1 MIKTSDDPEPILK
14 KITAVGNIK
23 QLYNEIANSKVS
35 PSLIG
40 SSIQILGP
48 ANMMKCVQSTSID
61 RFFSILS
68 AGSIET
74 TLLKYFMESKMNP
87 AKAVNWISQQNLKSL
102 VAFLEVIIS
111 ANTKIIPKPIIDLL
125 EDQKLYSTQKNLVN
139 FLLSLESEWIKPEI
153 LKYLRHLLESGIDGR
168 NLALLIEAGLNLE
181 KATTDVRY
189 MIAIFKLL
197 KAGVDAE
204 HVIILM
210 TAKKTVFRLIEADE
224 SLIPC
229 IANVVSKLLL
239 ETRVNDQ
246 INQAA
251 ELLSNCTES
260 ARLRE
265 ILIDDHFNN
274 ILVGLIAQGIQGK
287 HIGIFLSQTGLSI
300 KETQTFSPDGY
311 SIRYDIEFN
320 A

>member
-1 MIKTSDDPEPILK
+1 MIKTSNNPEPILK

-23 QLYNEIANSKVS
+23 LLYNQIAKSKVS
-35 PSLIG
+35 PSVVG

-48 ANMMKCVQSTSID
+48 TNMMKCVQSTNID
-61 RFFSILS
+61 NFFSILS
-68 AGSIET
+68 AGSVET
-74 TLLKYFMESKMNP
+74 TLLKYFIESNMDP
-87 AKAVNWISQQNLKSL
+87 AKAVKWISQQNLKSL
-102 VAFLEVIIS
+102 IALLELII
-111 ANTKIIPKPIIDLL
+111 AAKTKTIPKPIIDLL
-125 EDQKLYSTQKNLVN
+125 EDQKSNTTQKNLIN

-153 LKYLRHLLESGIDGR
+153 LKYLRNLLESGIDGR

-210 TAKKTVFRLIEADE
+210 AAKKTVFRLIEADE

-229 IANVVSKLLL
+229 IANVVSKLML
-239 ETRVNDQ
+239 ETKVNDQ
-246 INQAA
+246 IFQAA

-260 ARLRE
+260 ARLR
-265 ILIDDHFNN
+265 
-274 ILVGLIAQGIQGK
+274 
-287 HIGIFLSQTGLSI
+287 IGFRRHLLRI
-300 KETQTFSPDGY
+300 KY
-311 SIRYDIEFN
+311 YIIMMY
-320 A
+320 